1 MFFEQIASST
11 LSTTSSASS
20 TTGSSTVSN
29 NNYINHAS
37 ANTTTTS
44 TSGDGVDSVSPL
56 NTTCSNKLTHKPSTC
71 LKSPIPTI
79 QNANLIEQLT
89 QQQHQY
95 MHLSSGNNKQTLSRQ
110 KIFENIMQQNNNIG
124 RSNQEP
130 HSPLT
135 QSKFNNARF
144 GTMNSFGTNNGICQY
159 VDLNGQTSSIF
170 SQPPPLPPS
179 SNNQGQQ
186 QATTA
191 YLVQTPT
198 GSALLIPP
206 QTALNPTNHFIQTN
220 ASQHSA
226 NTIALTLNNNNNNN
240 NNNNSSNGNPY
251 GITTIPLQTAANILN
266 SNNNVNTAML
276 AQSPSFLN
284 TNCFNRPE
292 STASTNVYQTI
303 DTTEK

>member
-29 NNYINHAS
+29 NNYINHVS

-44 TSGDGVDSVSPL
+44 TSGGDGADSVSPL
-56 NTTCSNKLTHKPSTC
+56 NTTCSKNLTHKPSTC
-71 LKSPIPTI
+71 LKSPIPI

-110 KIFENIMQQNNNIG
+110 KMFENIMQHTNNNNNNNS
-124 RSNQEP
+124 RPNQEP

-186 QATTA
+186 ATTA
-191 YLVQTPT
+191 YLVQTPS

-240 NNNNSSNGNPY
+240 NGNPY

-266 SNNNVNTAML
+266 NNNGNAAML